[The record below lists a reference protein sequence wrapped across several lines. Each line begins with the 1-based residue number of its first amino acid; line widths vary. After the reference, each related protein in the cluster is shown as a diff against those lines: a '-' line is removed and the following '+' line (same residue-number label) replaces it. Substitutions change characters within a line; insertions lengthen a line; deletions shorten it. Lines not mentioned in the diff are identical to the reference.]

1 MLVQPNIGRLV
12 QQEHVHC
19 HEVCDTCIGQ
29 LRKIQ
34 LALELGVQ
42 VKQCMD
48 RSRADISAFYLHVR
62 SGNAC
67 WGSGFASFAVDDA
80 PQINGGQEEAFACAA
95 AEDVCYC

>member
-1 MLVQPNIGRLV
+1 
-12 QQEHVHC
+12 
-19 HEVCDTCIGQ
+19 
-29 LRKIQ
+29 
-34 LALELGVQ
+34 
-42 VKQCMD
+42 MD
-48 RSRADISAFYLHVR
+48 RGRADISAFYLHVR